1 MTPEENIIT
10 LYESVKNKYKDL
22 AVIRQQERDKRDEIR
37 GTEQELCDALSLKYS
52 NYIGKKVKIVGKV
65 LGFNKE
71 PSTITGFFHGFTA
84 DTGYERAC
92 IKPIIHRI
100 KKNDT
105 ESLNKFPLYDVPEEG
120 NFESFELAE

>member
-10 LYESVKNKYKDL
+10 LYENVKNKYKDL
-22 AVIRQQERDKRDEIR
+22 AVIRQQEQDKRDEIR
-37 GTEQELCDALSLKYS
+37 STERELCDALSFKFS

-65 LGFNKE
+65 WGFSKE
-71 PSTITGFFHGFTA
+71 PSTIIGFFHGFTA

-92 IKPIIHRI
+92 IKPIIYKI
-100 KKNDT
+100 KKNGT
-105 ESLNKFPLYDVPEEG
+105 ESLNKFPLYDVPDEC